1 MSSDNDVL
9 RAENDEL
16 KSANDEL
23 KSANDALKAEND
35 ELKAENY
42 IRYYVEFECDLD
54 KVEKKIT
61 NIVEQQ
67 KRYNTIKTV
76 LSDKKW
82 LGISLK
88 QNLILE
94 EILKIGAIRSDHVD
108 WITDLIEAI
117 IDPSEFQN
125 IPLTIRN
132 QYVPTELTG
141 EVDINWFGPS
151 GLLRNI
157 DLTDRD
163 IDELMSWCNNTRSV
177 LNIGRDC
184 YRATIVIQSIWRGY
198 QLRKN
203 IKDIVICL
211 KSLPIFRRRIY
222 ITLSY
227 TGINICISHGRISDI
242 DWNRCGLK
250 SYNKGEYISTTKI
263 QDISLFSD
271 KVQDI
276 SARKIQYA
284 WGNYYCRKMMSI
296 YLSYIRSLLEFR
308 SIDLQTICIKSDCS
322 DIFNISHGGK
332 YGMRLSYINF
342 PMVTG
347 PRDEWEISSDYIGE
361 FTRPIKDYDGIFIP
375 FLKIYVIKDMDGIYW
390 CPDKVNKVWMM
401 MDDHYLRDHE
411 INCDIIKYL
420 EFYSDITSGYHF
432 EIS

>member
-9 RAENDEL
+9 KAENDALKSANYALKSENDEL
-16 KSANDEL
+16 KV
-23 KSANDALKAEND
+23 ENV

-42 IRYYVEFECDLD
+42 WRYIRNYMDFEYQL
-54 KVEKKIT
+54 EKLNLKMT
-61 NIVEQQ
+61 NIMEEQ

-117 IDPSEFQN
+117 IDPSELQN

-163 IDELMSWCNNTRSV
+163 IDKLMSWCNYTQSV
-177 LNIGRDC
+177 LNNGRVC

-242 DWNRCGLK
+242 VWYRCGLK

-271 KVQDI
+271 KDQDI
-276 SARKIQYA
+276 SARKIQRA
-284 WGNYYCRKMMSI
+284 WGNYCCRKIVSI

-308 SIDLQTICIKSDCS
+308 SIDLQTICIKTD
-322 DIFNISHGGK
+322 FYTGLNISHGGG
-332 YGMRLSYINF
+332 YGMRLTNSYF
-342 PMVTG
+342 YEL
-347 PRDEWEISSDYIGE
+347 DDSSDLSNVKPCDFCKTIILWGGN
-361 FTRPIKDYDGIFIP
+361 FRPSVKM
-375 FLKIYVIKDMDGIYW
+375 YVIHDTDGIYW
-390 CPDKVNKVWMM
+390 CADEVNMVWNL
-401 MDDHYLRDHE
+401 MDDDYLRDH
-411 INCDIIKYL
+411 K
-420 EFYSDITSGYHF
+420 ITIDF
-432 EIS
+432 MNRW